1 MRLKAKTTMK
11 INFLVKM
18 IMIVLFVLGAFVFF
32 VDISKAA
39 IWKTNLN
46 QCPDTYGSQYSP
58 GKALCGVDV
67 GGNAQWVLP
76 NEFLPNVGNVTSTAI
91 SQYGGLSNG
100 GFVVD
105 CEAYRSP
112 APYCNNSSVAG
123 VNTLWCNPSA
133 TCYGGGNNRETVCQ
147 TSIWASA
154 GASAFECGNCLPT
167 YNNCDTDNNN
177 CEIKNG
183 NSCGTNSVY
192 NGCDGSPG
200 PGVEGN
206 CICSSGFYDCTG
218 GSYDGHCERSQG
230 SSCFIG
236 ELEGTWQCSTG
247 AGSCWVDS
255 ITSASCE
262 CILSIQ
268 IFETGKD
275 AKFSTS
281 SPLLWGTQYGDGDLL
296 RLSKNDI
303 STSTFTISNSG
314 QVGIGLTSISN
325 DVAFEVS
332 STDRGVL
339 LSRLTTAQ
347 RDGISDPSDG
357 LLIYNIN
364 TYQFEYFNGATWRSI
379 DTTST
384 YSALS
389 NGGLSL
395 NSNNEFSVNFDELTL
410 TTSSGKLAINYD
422 SNIFKT
428 NTLGGLSLKYDE
440 DFFSIDS
447 ITGLMFRYDPDFFAS
462 STDGMR
468 LVEMGNVVSSTYGNS
483 TTAVTLSIDNYGRI
497 TFVGTSTIMVDINNI
512 INSSSLAR
520 VDMENTFASPTIF
533 SASTTFSATTTHN
546 AGVRANLYC
555 DSSGT
560 NCFDP
565 SLGWVTTVL
574 DVTTTPATTTGSFTF
589 TTGTLRGYQAGNAI
603 CNHYYPG
610 YHFCFSGEII
620 SYIRTAPN
628 INKFADLPSQAW
640 IAEGPPGFTSD
651 SNDCGGYTTAD
662 LEPLGAFWEFD
673 SDGGGR
679 GWLSTCGSAKNIAC
693 CK

>member
-1 MRLKAKTTMK
+1 MRLKAKTTMR

-18 IMIVLFVLGAFVFF
+18 IMIMLFVLGAFVFF

-154 GASAFECGNCLPT
+154 GASAFECGNCLST

-281 SPLLWGTQYGDGDLL
+281 SPLLWGTQYGDGDLIKF
-296 RLSKNDI
+296 SKNNI
-303 STSTFTISNSG
+303 STNTFMVKNDGS
-314 QVGIGLTSISN
+314 VGIGTDSFDSN
-325 DVAFEVS
+325 VAALVVS
-332 STDRGVL
+332 STSKGIL
-339 LSRLTTAQ
+339 IPRLTVSQ
-347 RDGISDPSDG
+347 RDAISGAPEG
-357 LLIYNIN
+357 LLLYNMDDH
-364 TYQFEYFNGATWRSI
+364 EFNYYNGSGWESVGK
-379 DTTST
+379 T
-384 YSALS
+384 YSAS
-389 NGGLSL
+389 STGGLNLSGTSFSANVDNL
-395 NSNNEFSVNFDELTL
+395 TIEISGSNQLKVKYDPIFFATNTTGLTFMYDDGFFA
-410 TTSSGKLAINYD
+410 TSS
-422 SNIFKT
+422 F
-428 NTLGGLSLKYDE
+428 
-440 DFFSIDS
+440 
-447 ITGLMFRYDPDFFAS
+447 GLMLKDI
-462 STDGMR
+462 G
-468 LVEMGNVVSSTYGNS
+468 VVSSTYGSEN
-483 TTAVTLSIDNYGRI
+483 TAVTLGIDNYGRVYFVATSAIMIGIDNI
-497 TFVGTSTIMVDINNI
+497 T
-512 INSSSLAR
+512 NSSSLAR
-520 VDMENTFASPTIF
+520 VDMENTFTSPTIF
-533 SASTTFSATTTHN
+533 STSTTFNATTTHN

-555 DSSGT
+555 DSTGT

-574 DVTTTPATTTGSFTF
+574 DVTTTPATTTGSF

>member
-18 IMIVLFVLGAFVFF
+18 IMIMLFVLGAFVFF

-39 IWKTNLN
+39 EWKNDPA
-46 QCPDTYGSQYSP
+46 QCGTILGAVECSAGYRI
-58 GKALCGVDV
+58 CGVFNSS
-67 GGNAQWVLP
+67 GLCFTP
-76 NEFLPNVGNVTSTAI
+76 MTRTRLSSTND
-91 SQYGGLSNG
+91 GLSQTRYSSSFGG
-100 GFVVD
+100 GFILD
-105 CEAYRSP
+105 CQATVTQTKGETEP
-112 APYCNNSSVAG
+112 HCNNSNTIG
-123 VNTLWCNPSA
+123 VNSLWCNAST
-133 TCYGGGNNRETVCQ
+133 TCSNDHVLTRCFAGIWEGQSGSHECVVPGTAPTTTGCINN
-147 TSIWASA
+147 WA
-154 GASAFECGNCLPT
+154 N
-167 YNNCDTDNNN
+167 
-177 CEIKNG
+177 
-183 NSCGTNSVY
+183 
-192 NGCDGSPG
+192 
-200 PGVEGN
+200 
-206 CICSSGFYDCTG
+206 CSSTLSG
-218 GSYDGHCERSQG
+218 CETN
-230 SSCFIG
+230 IG
-236 ELEGTWQCSTG
+236 ITPCTG
-247 AGSCWVDS
+247 AGGLQG
-255 ITSASCE
+255 TYNASCQ
-262 CILSIQ
+262 CVVATST
-268 IFETGKD
+268 FVTGVQTHF
-275 AKFSTS
+275 ATS

-364 TYQFEYFNGATWRSI
+364 TYQFEYFNGTNWRSI

-422 SNIFKT
+422 SDIFKT
-428 NTLGGLSLKYDE
+428 NALEGLSLKYDG

-447 ITGLMFRYDPDFFAS
+447 ITGLMFKYDPDFFAS

-533 SASTTFSATTTHN
+533 SASTTFNATTTHN

-555 DSSGT
+555 DASGT

-603 CNHYYPG
+603 CDHYYPG

-620 SYIRTAPN
+620 SYIRTASN
-628 INKFADLPSQAW
+628 INKFAGLPQAW
-640 IAEGPPGFTSD
+640 ISEGPPGFTSD